1 MFILYINIY
10 MLIKINENIDKDTKF
25 TCDNVYVIH
34 GQIRV
39 LPDVTLI
46 IEDNVN
52 ILIMNGDLISPEGVF
67 IGKSCLIFETG
78 STLYAER
85 VYFQACNSFLVP
97 AWKAD
102 NGGVVF
108 LGSSSIAEKDLISMT
123 FSTKKSNFNAK
134 LIYTSYLGAMDKPSP
149 IKDLDIDDYD
159 AISVIG
165 VNNNEWNIKNIYSE
179 YSGDD
184 GFDIENSDITCNCIT
199 IKIPNEDGINITSS
213 RVNVIESL
221 IINMTINE
229 TFDRDI
235 FDLETDD
242 GPAFIRIAQ
251 NCFVKIDGIFGDQ
264 LTLVSD
270 DLPQP
275 VITPDGKE
283 LPYNFNGCTEKG
295 QSYVYSG
302 FFSL

>member
-1 MFILYINIY
+1 
-10 MLIKINENIDKDTKF
+10 MLIKIYENIDKDTKF
-25 TCDNVYVIH
+25 TCDNVYIII
-34 GQIRV
+34 GEIRV
-39 LPDVTLI
+39 LPDITLI
-46 IEDNVN
+46 IEDSVN
-52 ILIMNGDLISPEGVF
+52 ILIMNGDLTIPEGVSTR
-67 IGKSCLIFETG
+67 KSCLIFETG
-78 STLYAER
+78 STL
-85 VYFQACNSFLVP
+85 
-97 AWKAD
+97 
-102 NGGVVF
+102 
-108 LGSSSIAEKDLISMT
+108 
-123 FSTKKSNFNAK
+123 
-134 LIYTSYLGAMDKPSP
+134 
-149 IKDLDIDDYD
+149 
-159 AISVIG
+159 
-165 VNNNEWNIKNIYSE
+165 YSE

-184 GFDIENSDITCNCIT
+184 GFDIENSDITCLNIT
-199 IKIPNEDGINITSS
+199 VKIPNEDGINITSS

-251 NCFVKIDGIFGDQ
+251 NCLVKIDGIFGDQ

-275 VITPDGKE
+275 VITPEGKE
-283 LPYNFNGCTEKG
+283 LPYNFNGYTVKG

>member
-1 MFILYINIY
+1 MQ
-10 MLIKINENIDKDTKF
+10 IKIYENINKDTKF
-25 TCDNVYVIH
+25 FCENTYVIC
-34 GQIRV
+34 GEIRV
-39 LPDVTLI
+39 LGGVTLI
-46 IEDNVN
+46 IEDNTN
-52 ILIMNGDLISPEGVF
+52 IFITNGQFTTPKGNKTS
-67 IGKSCLIFETG
+67 KSCLIFETG
-78 STLYAER
+78 STLYAEKI
-85 VYFQACNSFLVP
+85 YLHACNSFSYP
-97 AWKAD
+97 TYKAN
-102 NGGVVF
+102 NGGIIF
-108 LGSSSIAEKDLISMT
+108 LGSSSIAEKDLVPVT
-123 FSTKKSNFNAK
+123 FSTKRSNFNAT
-134 LIYTSYLGAMDKPSP
+134 LIYTSYLGAKNKFNKE
-149 IKDLDIDDYD
+149 KDINIDDYD

-165 VNNNEWNIKNIYSE
+165 VNNNEWNIKDIYSE

-184 GFDIENSDITCNCIT
+184 GFDIENSDITLQNIT

-221 IINMTINE
+221 NINMTINQ

-242 GPAFIRIAQ
+242 GPSFIRIAQ
-251 NCFVKIDGIFGDQ
+251 NCLVNIDGIFGDQ

-275 VITPDGKE
+275 IVTPEGKE
-283 LPYNFNGCTEKG
+283 LPYNFNGYTVNG

>member
-1 MFILYINIY
+1 
-10 MLIKINENIDKDTKF
+10 MLIKIYENIDKDTKF
-25 TCDNVYVIH
+25 TCDNVYIII
-34 GQIRV
+34 GEIRV
-39 LPDVTLI
+39 LPDITLI

-52 ILIMNGDLISPEGVF
+52 ILIMNGDFITPEG
-67 IGKSCLIFETG
+67 ISTGKSCLIFETG

-97 AWKAD
+97 VWKAD

-108 LGSSSIAEKDLISMT
+108 LGSSSIAEKDLIPMT
-123 FSTKKSNFNAK
+123 FSTKRSNFNAT
-134 LIYTSYLGAMDKPSP
+134 LIYASYLGAADKPSL

-184 GFDIENSDITCNCIT
+184 GFDIENSDITCLNIT
-199 IKIPNEDGINITSS
+199 VKIPNEDGINITSS

-251 NCFVKIDGIFGDQ
+251 NCLVKIDGIFGDQ

-275 VITPDGKE
+275 VITPEGKE
-283 LPYNFNGCTEKG
+283 LPYNFNGYTVKG

>member
-1 MFILYINIY
+1 MNI
-10 MLIKINENIDKDTKF
+10 IITENIDKDTKF
-25 TCDNVYVIH
+25 FCENTYIIY
-34 GQIRV
+34 GEIRV
-39 LPDVTLI
+39 LEGVTLI
-46 IEDNVN
+46 IEDDTN
-52 ILIMNGDLISPEGVF
+52 ILITNGQITTPKGNKT
-67 IGKSCLIFETG
+67 GKSCLIFETG

-85 VYFQACNSFLVP
+85 IYLHACNSFSCP
-97 AWKAD
+97 TYKAN
-102 NGGVVF
+102 NGGIIF
-108 LGSSSIAEKDLISMT
+108 LGSSSIAEKDLVPVT
-123 FSTKKSNFNAK
+123 FSTKRSNFNAT
-134 LIYTSYLGAMDKPSP
+134 LIYTSYLGAKDKVN
-149 IKDLDIDDYD
+149 IEKNINIDDYD

-184 GFDIENSDITCNCIT
+184 GFDVENSDITLQNIT

-221 IINMTINE
+221 NINMTINQ

-242 GPAFIRIAQ
+242 GPSFIRIAQ
-251 NCFVKIDGIFGDQ
+251 NCLVNIDGIFGDQ

-275 VITPDGKE
+275 IITPNGKE
-283 LPYNFNGCTEKG
+283 LPYNFNGYTVNG

>member
-1 MFILYINIY
+1 
-10 MLIKINENIDKDTKF
+10 
-25 TCDNVYVIH
+25 
-34 GQIRV
+34 
-39 LPDVTLI
+39 
-46 IEDNVN
+46 
-52 ILIMNGDLISPEGVF
+52 MNGDFTTPEGVST
-67 IGKSCLIFETG
+67 GKSCLIFETG

-85 VYFQACNSFLVP
+85 VYFQACNSFLIP

-108 LGSSSIAEKDLISMT
+108 LGSSSIAEKDSIPMT
-123 FSTKKSNFNAK
+123 FSTKRSNFNAT
-134 LIYTSYLGAMDKPSP
+134 LIYASYLGAADKPSLV
-149 IKDLDIDDYD
+149 KDPVKDSVKDSVIDDYD

-184 GFDIENSDITCNCIT
+184 GFDVENSDITCLNIT
-199 IKIPNEDGINITSS
+199 VKIPNEDGINITSS

-251 NCFVKIDGIFGDQ
+251 NCLVKIDGIFGDQ
-264 LTLVSD
+264 LTLISD

-275 VITPDGKE
+275 VITPEGKE
-283 LPYNFNGCTEKG
+283 LPYNFNGYTVIG